1 MSGLTATT
9 VTTDSLVGST
19 SANAIIVRG
28 EGTATT
34 SLQQGLAKAWLNL
47 NGTGTPALRDSYNVS
62 GITDNGTGD
71 YTTTWAT
78 AMSSGNYSVAHMVN
92 RSNALVRGGQW
103 CTYAVTQG
111 SGNEP
116 TAAALR
122 INTGFSSDASN
133 NGGIEDQQYITLIVM
148 GDLA

>member
-34 SLQQGLAKAWLNL
+34 SLQQGLTKAWMNYKGTSTNSIRDSFNTTSVTDEGAGAYTQNITNSFSSADNSYAVSCQASDSADNGMYVLLQTFATGSFLFGARTARTSAKADV
-47 NGTGTPALRDSYNVS
+47 PYIFPS
-62 GITDNGTGD
+62 
-71 YTTTWAT
+71 
-78 AMSSGNYSVAHMVN
+78 
-92 RSNALVRGGQW
+92 
-103 CTYAVTQG
+103 
-111 SGNEP
+111 
-116 TAAALR
+116 
-122 INTGFSSDASN
+122 IN
-133 NGGIEDQQYITLIVM
+133 

>member
-1 MSGLTATT
+1 M
-9 VTTDSLVGST
+9 LV
-19 SANAIIVRG
+19 VG
-28 EGTATT
+28 EGGTNTT
-34 SLQQGLAKAWLNL
+34 NLQQGLGKAWVNL
-47 NGTGTPALRDSYNVS
+47 NGTGTAALRDSYNVS

-78 AMSSGNYSVAHMVN
+78 AMSSGNYSVAHMIN